1 MKIERLIEQ
10 AREELITDIVL
21 SDEFMNRMQENFLPI
36 ERLMSYYRCAIMEV
50 ETKFRVLN
58 EQFSLQYDRN
68 PIETIKTRVKSFD
81 GILKKVKRKQ
91 IPFSLES
98 IEENINDIAG
108 VRVVCSFPEDI
119 YLLAECL
126 LQQDDIRLIEKKD
139 LLKTAIPEDD
149 SLLVEEE
156 KKHER
161 HTSMYPAAVFQLII
175 AIGIG
180 TIISKF
186 LSMTGMT
193 FPIYIGAMI
202 AAACMRN
209 IGEYSGK
216 FTIYMGEINDIGGI
230 SLSLFLGIAMI
241 TLKLWQ
247 LADLALPLITLLAGQ
262 TILMFLF
269 TY

>member
-126 LQQDDIRLIEKKD
+126 LRYPTDREKRLHQESKAKRLPESAPDRGSTD
-139 LLKTAIPEDD
+139 LFRKREETDEGGSAA
-149 SLLVEEE
+149 SYYRNGLL
-156 KKHER
+156 
-161 HTSMYPAAVFQLII
+161 
-175 AIGIG
+175 
-180 TIISKF
+180 
-186 LSMTGMT
+186 
-193 FPIYIGAMI
+193 
-202 AAACMRN
+202 
-209 IGEYSGK
+209 GK
-216 FTIYMGEINDIGGI
+216 FRT
-230 SLSLFLGIAMI
+230 
-241 TLKLWQ
+241 
-247 LADLALPLITLLAGQ
+247 
-262 TILMFLF
+262 
-269 TY
+269 

>member
-1 MKIERLIEQ
+1 MKIERFIEQ
-10 AREELITDIVL
+10 AREELITEIVL

-126 LQQDDIRLIEKKD
+126 LQQDDIRLIKKKD
-139 LLKTAIPEDD
+139 YIKNPKPSGYRSLHLIVEVPIFLENEKRPMKDGSAASYYRNGLL
-149 SLLVEEE
+149 
-156 KKHER
+156 
-161 HTSMYPAAVFQLII
+161 
-175 AIGIG
+175 
-180 TIISKF
+180 
-186 LSMTGMT
+186 
-193 FPIYIGAMI
+193 
-202 AAACMRN
+202 
-209 IGEYSGK
+209 GK
-216 FTIYMGEINDIGGI
+216 FRT
-230 SLSLFLGIAMI
+230 
-241 TLKLWQ
+241 
-247 LADLALPLITLLAGQ
+247 
-262 TILMFLF
+262 
-269 TY
+269 

>member
-139 LLKTAIPEDD
+139 YIKNPKPSGYRSLHLIVEVPIFLENEKRPMKVEVQLRTIAMDFWASLEHKLRYKKNIPE
-149 SLLVEEE
+149 SEAEYLAKELVEC
-156 KKHER
+156 
-161 HTSMYPAAVFQLII
+161 A
-175 AIGIG
+175 
-180 TIISKF
+180 
-186 LSMTGMT
+186 
-193 FPIYIGAMI
+193 
-202 AAACMRN
+202 
-209 IGEYSGK
+209 
-216 FTIYMGEINDIGGI
+216 GI
-230 SLSLFLGIAMI
+230 SASLDQRMEAIRDRMEAAQEKMS
-241 TLKLWQ
+241 
-247 LADLALPLITLLAGQ
+247 
-262 TILMFLF
+262 
-269 TY
+269 

>member
-1 MKIERLIEQ
+1 MKIERFIEQ

-36 ERLMSYYRCAIMEV
+36 ERLMSYYRCAIMEA

-139 LLKTAIPEDD
+139 YIKNPKPNGYKSYHMVVTIPVYLTDGPVETKVEIQIRTVAMDFWA
-149 SLLVEEE
+149 SLEH
-156 KKHER
+156 K
-161 HTSMYPAAVFQLII
+161 
-175 AIGIG
+175 
-180 TIISKF
+180 
-186 LSMTGMT
+186 
-193 FPIYIGAMI
+193 IYYKSDFEAPDYLQ
-202 AAACMRN
+202 RN
-209 IGEYSGK
+209 
-216 FTIYMGEINDIGGI
+216 
-230 SLSLFLGIAMI
+230 
-241 TLKLWQ
+241 
-247 LADLALPLITLLAGQ
+247 
-262 TILMFLF
+262 
-269 TY
+269 